1 MVDIVVFGL
10 ECYFIAA
17 CYVPMAKRVVKKIC
31 VIQGH
36 EAMLHPNLMHDAHT
50 PVTR

>member
-17 CYVPMAKRVVKKIC
+17 CYVPMAARVVKKDMC
-31 VIQGH
+31 
-36 EAMLHPNLMHDAHT
+36 NSRSRSDASSESHA
-50 PVTR
+50 